1 MASPT
6 QWTWVWVNSGSWWWT
21 GRPGVL
27 QFMGSQR
34 VGHDWEM
41 ELELELKR
49 DASSPVLSLLTLLS
63 FLIHFLHGYWSS
75 NLFLLNLPRKK
86 TFLHPTYLFQN
97 FYWLLAPSVYCEGV
111 SFFSHL
117 GISFSLTFLARRS
130 SHRWG
135 QGALAM
141 NRWVIIYWSL
151 KESKLILCNRF
162 PLTNVH
168 LRQFLIQTQ
177 SISYAHIG
185 LFTP

>member
-1 MASPT
+1 
-6 QWTWVWVNSGSWWWT
+6 
-21 GRPGVL
+21 
-27 QFMGSQR
+27 MGSQGVR
-34 VGHDWEM
+34 HNWETG
-41 ELELELKR
+41 LELELKR

-86 TFLHPTYLFQN
+86 NFLTSHLSFPKF
-97 FYWLLAPSVYCEGV
+97 LLTPYPICVLWGCFFFFSFRHFFLSNISGQVVFPSV
-111 SFFSHL
+111 
-117 GISFSLTFLARRS
+117 
-130 SHRWG
+130 G

-141 NRWVIIYWSL
+141 NRGVIIYWSL

-168 LRQFLIQTQ
+168 LRQFLMQIQ
-177 SISYAHIG
+177 SISYANIG